1 VFDSSNQAVLFGPE
15 HIVEL
20 FLFLTPDNGVLFDSS
35 IELVAKE
42 MTNLEKLRLYFEPEA
57 ASAIEVLAP
66 LVLF

>member
-1 VFDSSNQAVLFGPE
+1 
-15 HIVEL
+15 L